1 MRTIMHQPRVALHL
15 DRAAA
20 NPAATLPRIP
30 EWRSFW
36 GAIGARVNKNQHLLD
51 AWQRDLKLKIAWALA
66 AKLLGLAL
74 LWFLFFR
81 GHGA

>member
-1 MRTIMHQPRVALHL
+1 MHQVRVALHL

-20 NPAATLPRIP
+20 NPAATLLRIR
-30 EWRSFW
+30 EWRSFC
-36 GAIGARVNKNQHLLD
+36 AESGARVDKNQHPID
-51 AWQRDLKLKIAWALA
+51 AWRRDLKLKIAWALA

-81 GHGA
+81 GHGS